1 MSKRCEPTTLL
12 HRLRRAPALRVLLVV
27 ATLLASQS
35 SLACAFEAVAE
46 AAGSE
51 IVADTEAVPAGETE
65 GCCSLCFDC
74 VYCGGCGFAASLRAD
89 NLGVSF
95 ELTLS
100 EKLTPATEASHSW
113 TPPALLRPPITV
125 A

>member
-1 MSKRCEPTTLL
+1 MSKRREHTALL
-12 HRLRRAPALRVLLVV
+12 DRFRRTPALRVLLVL

-51 IVADTEAVPAGETE
+51 LVAGTEVVPAADTE

-74 VYCGGCGFAASLRAD
+74 AYCGSCSLAASLRAD
-89 NLGVSF
+89 SLGVSF
-95 ELTLS
+95 ELVLA